1 MVMKEFVKSFPK
13 HIDEAIKIGSS
24 IHLNTSITDI
34 DNIVISGQGGSAIGG
49 VVVKNLLH
57 DKISIPIFINRD
69 YKIPSFVNNRTLFI
83 ASSYSGNTEETISA
97 LNTAKEKTPFIFC
110 ICSGGKIL
118 KVAQK
123 HSFNYILI
131 PSGGAPRGMLCYSI
145 VQLLFVICKLSG
157 FSLENMTKEL
167 LSAKEYLMAE
177 QTEIIKIGR
186 QVSSLISNKMPFIYA
201 FPEFEGVAIRFKQQ
215 LNENSKRHACYNI
228 IPEMNH
234 NEIVPWINKNI
245 CVVPIFIKGNTSNR
259 NEKRMEISISKIKK
273 NVDDL
278 IELKVNNSNYL
289 IQYLYFIHIVDW
301 ISIMIAEKDNID
313 PDDIRLINSLKKEL
327 KVI

>member
-13 HIDEAIKIGSS
+13 HIDEAIKIGRS
-24 IHLNTSITDI
+24 INLNTSITDI
-34 DNIVISGQGGSAIGG
+34 DNIVISGQGGSSIGG

-145 VQLLFVICKLSG
+145 VQLLFVICQLSR

-167 LSAKEYLMAE
+167 LSAKEYLIAE

-234 NEIVPWINKNI
+234 NEIVPWINKHS
-245 CVVPIFIKGNTSNR
+245 CVFPVFLNGKTSSR
-259 NEKRMEISISKIKK
+259 NLKRMRFSIERISK
-273 NVDDL
+273 NVDSF
-278 IELKVNNSNYL
+278 IELKKDELDYFT
-289 IQYLYFIHIVDW
+289 QYFYFIHLLDW
-301 ISIMIAEKDNID
+301 VSLILAEKEKINPNDISLID
-313 PDDIRLINSLKKEL
+313 DLKRQL
-327 KVI
+327 KNT